1 MPATASSARE
11 ATIAAEDQTGMGLRI
26 SRSIIESHGDRL
38 WAADKLPAA
47 LRFSSHDV
55 ARAGVSPMA
64 TDGMRMKK
72 ASTTTVRRIRQL
84 QGQQLTIGLVWVIAR
99 ASTVFSTDRAK
110 TFGKMPRSRI
120 ALGTGTH
127 SAWVSRLL
135 SELGHEAIVAHARN
149 VRLIGEGRTLTSILS
164 DSSGSRNDFCM
175 LSRYR

>member
-99 ASTVFSTDRAK
+99 ASTVFSTDRA
-110 TFGKMPRSRI
+110 R
-120 ALGTGTH
+120 
-127 SAWVSRLL
+127 
-135 SELGHEAIVAHARN
+135 
-149 VRLIGEGRTLTSILS
+149 
-164 DSSGSRNDFCM
+164 
-175 LSRYR
+175 